1 MFMDTGACTYMYV
14 HFPGVLLLAISVIH
28 WHVRIV
34 EVTLFGTL
42 SSCTTILYL
51 SVAAL
56 RLGIIFFAVP

>member
-1 MFMDTGACTYMYV
+1 MYV
-14 HFPGVLLLAISVIH
+14 HFPGVLLLGISVIH